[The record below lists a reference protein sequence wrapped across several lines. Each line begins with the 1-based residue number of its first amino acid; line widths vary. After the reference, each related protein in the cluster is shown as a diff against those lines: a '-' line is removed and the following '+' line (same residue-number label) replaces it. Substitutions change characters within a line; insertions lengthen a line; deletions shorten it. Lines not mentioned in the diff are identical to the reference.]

1 MLGNHDTAS
10 IWQVADRWLEEGISR
25 RQAEYLAKR
34 LSIPETE
41 RTSWIERLSVDTGA
55 LVQAKFA
62 DLFVGPAQNIMVYFT
77 DLLGSKETYNK
88 PGTVSDENWTL
99 RIPSNYEKSYQEKL
113 PDNLALNIPKALSMA
128 LRARRGPTSPEI
140 NDLIRALQ

>member
-1 MLGNHDTAS
+1 M
-10 IWQVADRWLEEGISR
+10 
-25 RQAEYLAKR
+25 R
-34 LSIPETE
+34 LSIPETK
-41 RTSWIERLSVDTGA
+41 RSRWIERLSVDPGA

-99 RIPSNYEKSYQEKL
+99 RIPSNYKKIYSEKRTH
-113 PDNLALNIPKALSMA
+113 NLALDIPKALAMA
-128 LRARRGPTSPEI
+128 LRALRAKSGPTDSGH
-140 NDLIRALQ
+140 DRLIRELESKSQADDDSDKDEERSN